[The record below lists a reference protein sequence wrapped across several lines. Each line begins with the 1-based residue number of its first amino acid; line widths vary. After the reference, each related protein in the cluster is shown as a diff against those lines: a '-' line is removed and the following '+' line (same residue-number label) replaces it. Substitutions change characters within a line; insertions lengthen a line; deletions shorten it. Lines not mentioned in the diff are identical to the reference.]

1 MPDNAPSD
9 ARASGLVEVADR
21 CWVARLTSRH
31 LNLGL
36 VAGAAGLLLV
46 DTGSSPAAASHVVE
60 QARSLGAGDVLAI
73 FNTHGHPGHTSGNGV
88 VSRAYGGPRV
98 VAHDGARA
106 PSATETFSSA
116 RVVDLGDRQVELL
129 HPGRGHTAGDAVARV
144 PDVDVVFAGDL
155 VPGSGGGDPGPDVP
169 GLGEDCFPLEWPASL
184 DLVLSL
190 LGERSVVVPGHG
202 SVVDRT
208 VVDEQRGEIGTVAET
223 VRDLASRGVPVD
235 RALESAP
242 WPYPAEHLRH
252 AVSRGY
258 RQLPRSERGLP
269 LV

>member
-1 MPDNAPSD
+1 MPDNAPD
-9 ARASGLVEVADR
+9 ARASDLVEVADR
-21 CWVARLTSRH
+21 CWVARLAPRN
-31 LNLGL
+31 LNVGL
-36 VAGAAGLLLV
+36 VGGAAGLLLV
-46 DTGSSPAAASHVVE
+46 DTGDSAAASHVVE

-73 FNTHGHPGHTSGNGV
+73 FDTHGHPGHTSGNGV

-155 VPGSGGGDPGPDVP
+155 VPGSGDGDPRADVP

-208 VVDEQRGEIGTVAET
+208 LVDEQRGEIGTVAET